1 MTLRALFRDA
11 PQQLRTLWVG
21 ARFPSGGIRS
31 PRGTITWRDTRP
43 EEQIVCSGHSSRLWL
58 RQATSNAPAGS
69 RGMQKVGRHQCKRS
83 DERDDMTTQGE
94 ESDLT
99 ARGKALT
106 KGGHSGAVGGYLRL
120 VFIPQQ
126 IISGIVVELA
136 L

>member
-1 MTLRALFRDA
+1 
-11 PQQLRTLWVG
+11 
-21 ARFPSGGIRS
+21 
-31 PRGTITWRDTRP
+31 
-43 EEQIVCSGHSSRLWL
+43 
-58 RQATSNAPAGS
+58 
-69 RGMQKVGRHQCKRS
+69 MQRVGRHQCKRS

-126 IISGIVVELA
+126 IISCIVVELA
-136 L
+136 LRYELEGITQRAWNNRFEREVDVRAAAWVNPNHCKNSQHHI